1 MLITQVQSNTGIVHP
16 LVRNAYFKKDCT
28 AQNQH
33 HEDVLVLE
41 TAFDRDG
48 QEYES
53 FDSYLYD
60 LLLDLEELK
69 KQAEIKFGH
78 IDRIDIRSHE

>member
-1 MLITQVQSNTGIVHP
+1 MLISNVQSNTGITHP
-16 LVRNAYFKKDCT
+16 LVRNAFFKKDCS
-28 AQNQH
+28 AQNKR

-48 QEYES
+48 REYES
-53 FDSYLYD
+53 FDRYLSD
-60 LLLDLEELK
+60 LLLDLEDLK
-69 KQAEIKFGH
+69 SQAEIKFGH